1 MMPRSRRPRKP
12 YRPPA
17 EVPAALAAKRERDAA
32 RAYIMACAIANVDP
46 ANSLR
51 RRQSRRYGVQGG
63 NQ

>member
-46 ANSLR
+46 ASAVTR
-51 RRQSRRYGVQGG
+51 RRSRHYGVQDGER
-63 NQ
+63 

>member
-46 ANSLR
+46 GSAVTR
-51 RRQSRRYGVQGG
+51 RRSRHYGVQSGD
-63 NQ
+63 Q